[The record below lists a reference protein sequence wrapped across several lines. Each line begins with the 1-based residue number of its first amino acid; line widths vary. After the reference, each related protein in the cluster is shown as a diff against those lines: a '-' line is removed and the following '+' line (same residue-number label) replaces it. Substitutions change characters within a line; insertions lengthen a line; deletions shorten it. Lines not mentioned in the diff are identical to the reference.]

1 MIPAHEIGQVKR
13 PFGDEA
19 LRRATFRKM
28 GPCFRM
34 LHFGWILVEEVAE
47 ASELK
52 LRTMIRAFQ
61 NDPASDKS
69 P

>member
-1 MIPAHEIGQVKR
+1 MTK
-13 PFGDEA
+13 
-19 LRRATFRKM
+19 LYRRATFRKM